1 MSAAVACAYAEA
13 IGTALG
19 WKVLPIQGDG
29 NCLFRALPWEWDD
42 ALQDRNATV
51 TFCCYQPW
59 QVVENHVWK
68 MQHLTVWRIQVEL
81 QAAGP
86 LKFSKQRH
94 KYSWQCYQPWDSSK
108 VNFPETEPSPTHLS
122 NLDHVELL
130 HLRGCQF
137 DCILHREGGFSL
149 DSPVLE
155 SGRDWF
161 GFCIPDVT
169 WLLLLPYSKCCEHSA
184 PHTRNYLSCKCNF
197 WRC

>member
-1 MSAAVACAYAEA
+1 
-13 IGTALG
+13 
-19 WKVLPIQGDG
+19 
-29 NCLFRALPWEWDD
+29 
-42 ALQDRNATV
+42 
-51 TFCCYQPW
+51 
-59 QVVENHVWK
+59 

-81 QAAGP
+81 QAAAP

-108 VNFPETEPSPTHLS
+108 VNFPETEPSPTRLS

-155 SGRDWF
+155 SGRD
-161 GFCIPDVT
+161 
-169 WLLLLPYSKCCEHSA
+169 
-184 PHTRNYLSCKCNF
+184 
-197 WRC
+197 